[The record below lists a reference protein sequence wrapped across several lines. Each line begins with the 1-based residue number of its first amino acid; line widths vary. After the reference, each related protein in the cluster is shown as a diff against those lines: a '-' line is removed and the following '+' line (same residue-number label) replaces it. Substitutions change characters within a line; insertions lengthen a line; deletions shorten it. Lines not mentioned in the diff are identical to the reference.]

1 MPLTHLLIACYRISS
16 STRIFYAA
24 ERKLGWKHLLWC
36 LPALSPFVGAHWHL
50 LDPRLVCALTDR
62 FWSSS
67 GYFTCEVHDLSV
79 FARLLLLTKS
89 VAESTSLQSGS
100 KKLLNVQLLINELLS
115 LVLKIKNKQKQ
126 TKLVLLF
133 SFIFAR
139 ENRHHRS
146 YVHGKMWIIHN
157 LLFSSRCGG
166 AFGILALCQ
175 YNICET
181 HRRQASGLSWA
192 AEFRC
197 SPRLLTVWKLISSF
211 FFFFFFLQ
219 MGNATAAALLAA

>member
-36 LPALSPFVGAHWHL
+36 LPALSPFVGAQSAHWHL
-50 LDPRLVCALTDR
+50 LDPRLVCALTGR

-67 GYFTCEVHDLSV
+67 GYFTCEVHDLSI

-89 VAESTSLQSGS
+89 AAESTSLQSGS

-126 TKLVLLF
+126 TKL
-133 SFIFAR
+133 FI
-139 ENRHHRS
+139 
-146 YVHGKMWIIHN
+146 YC
-157 LLFSSRCGG
+157 L
-166 AFGILALCQ
+166 
-175 YNICET
+175 
-181 HRRQASGLSWA
+181 
-192 AEFRC
+192 
-197 SPRLLTVWKLISSF
+197 SF
-211 FFFFFFLQ
+211 FFPREQ
-219 MGNATAAALLAA
+219 TSQALCAWKNMNYS